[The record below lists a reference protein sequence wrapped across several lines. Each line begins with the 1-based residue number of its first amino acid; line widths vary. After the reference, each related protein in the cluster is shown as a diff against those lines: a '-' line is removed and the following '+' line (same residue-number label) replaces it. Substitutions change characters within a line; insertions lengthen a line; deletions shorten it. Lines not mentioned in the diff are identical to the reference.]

1 MGRNVRSTAGSV
13 AGVARVQVVAYR
25 DVWARRFGELRDA
38 DAAALGAAGLTPV
51 AIEHVGS
58 TAVPGLAAKP
68 VIDVDVVVSASD
80 VDAAVGAL
88 GRIGFEP
95 SGGVGVPG
103 RVAFVTPERFRP
115 SNTYVVTAGSLALRN
130 HLAVRDVLRADP
142 ALRDEYG
149 AVKLRAAETAVDIDA
164 YLAAKNEVIERILR
178 RAGLSDEDRAA
189 IASANQAIA
198 ERGALG

>member
-1 MGRNVRSTAGSV
+1 MANVR
-13 AGVARVQVVAYR
+13 VVAYR
-25 DVWARRFGELRDA
+25 EAWAGRFGELRDA
-38 DAAALGAAGLTPV
+38 YAAALGTSGLTPI

-68 VIDVDVVVSASD
+68 VIDVDVVVGASD
-80 VDAAVGAL
+80 VDLAVRAL
-88 GRIGFEP
+88 GLIGFEP
-95 SGGVGVPG
+95 SGAGGVPG

-130 HLAVRDVLRADP
+130 HLAVRDVLRSDR

-149 AVKLRAAETAVDIDA
+149 MVKLRAAETAADIDA
-164 YLAAKNEVIERILR
+164 YLAAKSEVLERILR

-189 IASANQAIA
+189 IAAANRAIA